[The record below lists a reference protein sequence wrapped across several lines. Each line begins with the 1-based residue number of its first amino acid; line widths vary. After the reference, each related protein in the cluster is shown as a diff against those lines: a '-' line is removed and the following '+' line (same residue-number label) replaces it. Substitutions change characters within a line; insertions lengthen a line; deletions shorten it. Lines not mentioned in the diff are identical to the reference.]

1 MLVFG
6 GAVLLSPVVGV
17 GVLMYVGL
25 NLVLGQ
31 WTLFRNVARGLHV
44 ENYS

>member
-6 GAVLLSPVVGV
+6 GAVLLSPAVGV

-31 WTLFRNVARGLHV
+31 WMLFRNVARGLHV